1 MPARHK
7 TYRLTLT
14 PATEAAL
21 LRLKECGENKQLL
34 SRCAL
39 WGSSDALEAIIVL
52 WKRRYPY
59 QVGQDG
65 EWGECILPGAWQA
78 IEFDDAQW
86 RAVAVMQGA
95 WVRDWTQR
103 GRRTDLTAQAEP
115 LPAPP
120 CVRRTS
126 RSTAGRAPGRLV
138 EEEASDDPAA
148 HAARQQIPVESPA
161 ARLQR
166 VVYEVYLQ
174 HGKVVLPGVVKAE
187 IPGILLNGSGR
198 GTSPHLPRERV
209 RPPQPSP
216 LFCTG
221 RRIVCTLVPCYSLYL
236 IQRFPTSVCLP
247 LRSRRPPRAP
257 ARHPFCAA
265 TP

>member
-1 MPARHK
+1 MIAGKAGPPSRHLGGVHHHMPARH
-7 TYRLTLT
+7 TMYRLTLT
-14 PATEAAL
+14 PATEADL
-21 LRLKECGENKQLL
+21 LRLKECGEDKQLP

-39 WGSSDALEAIIVL
+39 WCSSDALEALIVL
-52 WKRRYPY
+52 SGSSAIRTSY

-95 WVRDWTQR
+95 WVRNWTQQ
-103 GRRTDLTAQAEP
+103 GRRNDLAAQAEP

-120 CVRRTS
+120 CVHRTS

-138 EEEASDDPAA
+138 EEEAPDDPAA

-166 VVYEVYLQ
+166 MVYEVYVQ
-174 HGKVVLPGVVKAE
+174 HGKVVLPGVW
-187 IPGILLNGSGR
+187 
-198 GTSPHLPRERV
+198 
-209 RPPQPSP
+209 
-216 LFCTG
+216 
-221 RRIVCTLVPCYSLYL
+221 
-236 IQRFPTSVCLP
+236 
-247 LRSRRPPRAP
+247 
-257 ARHPFCAA
+257 
-265 TP
+265 

>member
-1 MPARHK
+1 MPDRHT
-7 TYRLTLT
+7 TYRITLT

-39 WGSSDALEAIIVL
+39 WCSSDALEALIVL
-52 WKRRYPY
+52 RKWRYPY

-86 RAVAVMQGA
+86 QAVTVLQGA
-95 WVRDWTQR
+95 WVRDWAQQ
-103 GRRTDLTAQAEP
+103 GRRNDLAAPAEP

-138 EEEASDDPAA
+138 EEEAPDDPAA
-148 HAARQQIPVESPA
+148 PA
-161 ARLQR
+161 ARPPTFR
-166 VVYEVYLQ
+166 W
-174 HGKVVLPGVVKAE
+174 
-187 IPGILLNGSGR
+187 
-198 GTSPHLPRERV
+198 RV
-209 RPPQPSP
+209 RPHGSSGW
-216 LFCTG
+216 CTRSTCSMG
-221 RRIVCTLVPCYSLYL
+221 RLCC
-236 IQRFPTSVCLP
+236 Q
-247 LRSRRPPRAP
+247 AW
-257 ARHPFCAA
+257 
-265 TP
+265 